1 MSNKNATNPRIEK
14 TILLMGKQQMPTPLP
29 IQKDDEGEQL
39 GERWLNST
47 SLKT

>member
-1 MSNKNATNPRIEK
+1 MSNKKATNP
-14 TILLMGKQQMPTPLP
+14 PLP
-29 IQKDDEGEQL
+29 IQKDDEGKQL